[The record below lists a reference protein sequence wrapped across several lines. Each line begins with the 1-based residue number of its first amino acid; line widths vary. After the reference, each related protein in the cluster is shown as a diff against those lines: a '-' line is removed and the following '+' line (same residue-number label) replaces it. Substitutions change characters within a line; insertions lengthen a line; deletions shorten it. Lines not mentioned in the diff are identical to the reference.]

1 MTSYKP
7 DGYNSASTYLIVKN
21 ADATI
26 DFLKAAFDGEPL
38 RRLNRDDGSVMHAEV
53 RLDDSVI
60 MMGEAIENFPAVQS
74 HVHVYVPDVDATY
87 QKALAAGG
95 TSIMEPVQRSEDDD
109 KRGGVLDP
117 NGISWWIATQPG

>member
-1 MTSYKP
+1 MPHFKP
-7 DGYNSASTYLIVKN
+7 NGYNSASPYLIVGR

-26 DFLKAAFDGEPL
+26 EFLKQVFDGRPL
-38 RRLNRDDGSVMHAEV
+38 RRIEREDGSVMHAEV
-53 RLDDSVI
+53 QLDDTVI
-60 MMGEAIENFPAVQS
+60 MMGEAMENWPAVS
-74 HVHVYVPDVDATY
+74 AHVHVYVPDVDATY

-95 TSIMEPVQRSEDDD
+95 TSIMEPAQRSEGDD